1 MSMYRFE
8 NYWEREIALS
18 EYAEAA
24 SLDLPDGRYRL
35 ALRDAGRTRYEIV
48 EAVVESGAA
57 ALGRGCEGTD
67 QQDWPAGSFIY
78 LTLTAEQITHMSGLS
93 IPGYPG
99 VDGVIAPACTLCV
112 SELDGS
118 VWVCVWS
125 DGEASDWVEL
135 QHRTFVGHITSGG
148 LGFSEPGSG
157 EWLLADGVTA
167 EFGFQDV
174 IYSNV
179 ELAGVPRVYQS
190 SGLTHLR
197 TQLMD
202 SGPGM
207 VLIATPLAAY
217 EETVD
222 P

>member
-8 NYWEREIALS
+8 NYWEREITLS
-18 EYAEAA
+18 EYAETA

-35 ALRDAGRTRYEIV
+35 ALRDDGRTRYEIV
-48 EAVVESGAA
+48 EAVVESGNA

-67 QQDWPAGSFIY
+67 QQEWPAGSVIY
-78 LTLTAEQITHMSGLS
+78 LTLTAEQITHLAGLS

-118 VWVCVWS
+118 IWLCVWS

-135 QHRTFVGHITSGG
+135 QPKTTVVPISGA
-148 LGFSEPGSG
+148 LGFSEVGSG
-157 EWLLADGVTA
+157 EWLLADGVTV
-167 EFGFQDV
+167 EFGFQDI

-179 ELAGVPRVYQS
+179 PLAGVPRVYQS
-190 SGLTHLR
+190 TGFTHIR
-197 TQLMD
+197 TAELD
-202 SGPGM
+202 NGRM
-207 VLIATPLAAY
+207 VLIAIPLIAY